1 METKVLIVGAGP
13 SGLATSACLTR
24 HSIPHLII
32 EREDCYASLWKKRT
46 YDRLGLHLAK
56 EFCFLPHKPLP
67 PDAPTFMPKDFFLKY
82 VDDYVSQFNINPL
95 YHRTVESASLVEA
108 GKKWRIEAKNKLE
121 GNVEVYH
128 AEFLV
133 VASGEN
139 NEGYI
144 PDIKGLSSFPG
155 EILHSNHYK
164 SGSRYKSKDVLVIG
178 CGNSG
183 MEIAYDLKD
192 HGARTSIVIRS
203 PFHVLTKELVHRGMS
218 LLNYLP
224 VYMVDALITMLARLK
239 YGDLTK
245 YGIYRPPR
253 GPFAH
258 KNVTGRSPVIDVGTI
273 GKIQNGE
280 IEVVSEILNIEKN
293 NVKFKN
299 GTEKNFDAIVLATGY
314 KSAANKWLKDYKYAL
329 NGDGMPK
336 NRMPNHWKGEKGLYC
351 AGLSRRGL
359 FGVSMDAE
367 AIAND
372 INKVITSQK

>member
-139 NEGYI
+139 NEGYV

-155 EILHSNHYK
+155 EIVHSNHFK

-192 HGARTSIVIRS
+192 HGARTSIVIRI
-203 PFHVLTKELVHRGMS
+203 
-218 LLNYLP
+218 
-224 VYMVDALITMLARLK
+224 YMVDTLITMLARLK